1 MEIKP
6 KELTVRQLC
15 ENYMDNNEGGVVAY
29 GGKLDVRPPYQR
41 EFVYDQK
48 DRDAVIDTVLKNFP
62 LNVMYWADREDG
74 TYEIIDG
81 QQRTISICQ
90 YVTNVFSVV
99 IDGMPRKFFN
109 LTKDIQDKIM
119 DYKLFIYVCR
129 GTESEKLDWFKTI
142 NIAGKVLNQQELR
155 NAVYHGAWLTDAK
168 RYFSK
173 TNGPAAQISKN
184 YVGKVANR
192 QEILETALSW
202 ISGGKVQEYMDD
214 HAKDADAQPLKD
226 YFEKVIEWVSE
237 TFPKVRATQMKG
249 VNWGELY
256 NRYKDVQFDVNEL
269 EEKIARLMK
278 DSDVTNKSG
287 IYVYVLDPDKQE
299 KVLSIRTFDDNTRRS
314 VYEKQEGKCYYC
326 GKPFPIEK
334 MHADHIIPWS
344 KGGRTIEENCCMSC
358 IECNLKKSDK

>member
-1 MEIKP
+1 M
-6 KELTVRQLC
+6 
-15 ENYMDNNEGGVVAY
+15 
-29 GGKLDVRPPYQR
+29 
-41 EFVYDQK
+41 
-48 DRDAVIDTVLKNFP
+48 
-62 LNVMYWADREDG
+62 
-74 TYEIIDG
+74 
-81 QQRTISICQ
+81 
-90 YVTNVFSVV
+90 TNVFSVV

-109 LTKDIQDKIM
+109 LTKDIQDKIL

-155 NAVYHGAWLTDAK
+155 NAVYHGAWLTNAK

-202 ISGGKVQEYMDD
+202 ISEGKVQEYMDD

-269 EEKIARLMK
+269 EEEIARLMK

-287 IYVYVLDPDKQE
+287 IYVYVLDPDKLE
-299 KVLSIRTFDDNTRRS
+299 RVLSIRTFDDNTRRS

-358 IECNLKKSDK
+358 IECNLKKSDR

>member
-1 MEIKP
+1 
-6 KELTVRQLC
+6 
-15 ENYMDNNEGGVVAY
+15 
-29 GGKLDVRPPYQR
+29 
-41 EFVYDQK
+41 
-48 DRDAVIDTVLKNFP
+48 
-62 LNVMYWADREDG
+62 
-74 TYEIIDG
+74 
-81 QQRTISICQ
+81 
-90 YVTNVFSVV
+90 
-99 IDGMPRKFFN
+99 
-109 LTKDIQDKIM
+109 
-119 DYKLFIYVCR
+119 
-129 GTESEKLDWFKTI
+129 
-142 NIAGKVLNQQELR
+142 VLNQQELR

-173 TNGPAAQISKN
+173 TNGPAAQMSKN

-214 HAKDADAQPLKD
+214 HAKDANAQPLKD
-226 YFEKVIEWVSE
+226 YFEAVIEWIGL

-256 NRYKDVQFDVNEL
+256 NRYKDEQWDVNEL
-269 EEKIARLMK
+269 EEEIARLMK

-334 MHADHIIPWS
+334 MHADHILPWS
-344 KGGRTIEENCCMSC
+344 KGGRTIEDNCCMAC
-358 IECNLKKSDK
+358 IECNLKKSNK